1 MTEGS
6 RKRKSLKNILVA
18 FASNIL
24 MYVLSL
30 FTSKVI
36 KENLGLQ
43 VLGLNGV
50 LSNVISILAL
60 SEMGI
65 GTAINFALY
74 KPLAEKNEELI
85 KSIMAFYKKAYMII
99 ALVIFALGLILL
111 PFIPTFIKQSDFPK
125 PYIFLVYALF
135 LINSVSSY
143 LLVYKRTLIVAD
155 QKNYVITGITLGYN
169 YVLKISQLLV
179 VFFTS
184 NYVLFLIVQIACTLF
199 YNIIISKTCDR
210 LYPYLNGK
218 ANKLSGET
226 HKTII
231 LKIKALFWH
240 SLGTVIVLGT
250 DNLLISY
257 FCGVTEAGKYTS
269 YIAIVGM
276 ISAFINIVFDNTKD
290 SVGNFLV
297 TETEENK
304 TILFDRLF
312 FINQTFSSVC
322 SICLIIL
329 LTPFIRLWLG
339 DDTVLTNSI
348 VFAIVISF
356 YLSKNRAAIGSIKNA
371 AGLFE
376 QDKFA
381 PLIESVLNLAFS
393 IALAKTFGLI
403 GIVIGTILSTLLV
416 PFWIQPLIVYKKV
429 FEKNTLSYFASYFL
443 YFLRMAIIFVLCK
456 FFINRFIKFSPT
468 NLFSFMAFAAFLFVS
483 VCALW
488 LISVVNKK
496 EARYFILMMTSKF
509 RRKNDA

>member
-6 RKRKSLKNILVA
+6 RKLNSLKNILVA

-50 LSNVISILAL
+50 LSNVISILGL

-65 GTAINFALY
+65 GAAINFALY

-99 ALVIFALGLILL
+99 ALVILALGLILL

-125 PYIFLVYALF
+125 SYIFLVYSLF

-199 YNIIISKTCDR
+199 YNIIISKTCDS

-218 ANKLSGET
+218 SNKLSEEI

-257 FCGVTEAGKYTS
+257 FCGVTEAGKYTG

-276 ISAFINIVFDNTKD
+276 ISTFINIIFDNTKD
-290 SVGNFLV
+290 SIGNFLV
-297 TETEENK
+297 TETGENK
-304 TILFDRLF
+304 KILFDRLF

-329 LTPFIRLWLG
+329 LTPFIRLWFG
-339 DDTVLTNSI
+339 DDTVLQEPI
-348 VFAIVISF
+348 VFAVVLSF
-356 YLSKNRAAIGSIKNA
+356 YLSKNRAAIGSIKTA

-381 PLIESVLNLAFS
+381 PLIESILNLAFS
-393 IALAKTFGLI
+393 IALAKFFGLI

-416 PFWIQPLIVYKKV
+416 PFWIQPAIVYKKI
-429 FEKNTLSYFASYFL
+429 FEKNVLSYLFSYL
-443 YFLRMAIIFVLCK
+443 CYFVRVVIIFVICTLIMK
-456 FFINRFIKFSPT
+456 HLAFYPENFFSFLLEAAIFFIT
-468 NLFSFMAFAAFLFVS
+468 VSFMWFILTF
-483 VCALW
+483 W
-488 LISVVNKK
+488 KK
-496 EARYFILMMTSKF
+496 EARYFFSLALSRF
-509 RRKNDA
+509 RRKA